1 MITRKEKKML
11 LYAAGGLSLVLVY
24 FFIVAPGKEERM
36 ELKNTSEALEAEL
49 AQVKAY
55 ADEQAYYEEETA
67 VMQEEI
73 DAVLAQFPSWITEE
87 TAIMYADM
95 LENDTDI
102 YIPNIS
108 IGNSNYLYTL
118 GEDSGETAENGV
130 SLYGT
135 SVVYT
140 FTVPYD
146 DMKKVVRTIQED
158 EERRNVET
166 ITLSYE
172 SGSGELVGNMTV
184 NMYAVTG
191 TGKEYVAPNVPSMML
206 GTDNI
211 FGTVSALGNGD
222 DADGEDTGDA
232 EEGAEEED
240 VSLEDEE

>member
-1 MITRKEKKML
+1 MITKKEKKML
-11 LYAAGGLSLVLVY
+11 LYAAGGLSLVSVY
-24 FFIVAPGKEERM
+24 FFILAPGKEERT
-36 ELKNTSEALEAEL
+36 ELKTTSEALAVEL
-49 AQVKAY
+49 
-55 ADEQAYYEEETA
+55 EQAQAHADKQEYYEQETA

-73 DAVLAQFPSWITEE
+73 DAVLAQFPSRVTEE
-87 TAIMYADM
+87 TTIMYADM
-95 LENDTDI
+95 LEDDTDI

-118 GEDSGETAENGV
+118 GQDSGEVAGSGI

-135 SVVYT
+135 PVVYT

-146 DMKKVVRTIQED
+146 DMKKVVRMIQED

-184 NMYAVTG
+184 HMYAVTG
-191 TGKEYVAPNVPSMML
+191 TGKKYVAPNVPSMML

-211 FGTVSALGNGD
+211 FGTVSVPD
-222 DADGEDTGDA
+222 DNPDVS
-232 EEGAEEED
+232 EEET
-240 VSLEDEE
+240 DEE

>member
-1 MITRKEKKML
+1 MITKKEKKML
-11 LYAAGGLSLVLVY
+11 LYAAGGLCLVLVY
-24 FFIVAPGKEERM
+24 FFIVAPGKEELS
-36 ELKNTSEALEAEL
+36 ELKNTSESLATEL
-49 AQVKAY
+49 
-55 ADEQAYYEEETA
+55 EQAKAHADKQEYYEQETA

-87 TAIMYADM
+87 TTIMYADM
-95 LENDTDI
+95 LEDDTDI

-118 GEDSGETAENGV
+118 GEGAGEMAGTGI

-135 SVVYT
+135 PVVYT
-140 FTVPYD
+140 YTVSYD
-146 DMKKVVRTIQED
+146 DMKKVVRIIQED
-158 EERRNVET
+158 DERRNVET

-172 SGSGELVGNMTV
+172 SGSGKLVGNMTV

-211 FGTVSALGNGD
+211 FGTVSASGD
-222 DADGEDTGDA
+222 NRDSDEKDTDDA
-232 EEGAEEED
+232 EEDAEGED
-240 VSLEDEE
+240 VSLEDGE

>member
-11 LYAAGGLSLVLVY
+11 LYAAGILGLVSAY
-24 FFIVAPGKEERM
+24 FFIAAPAKDERT
-36 ELKNTSEALEAEL
+36 ELKNTREALATEL
-49 AQVKAY
+49 AQVKEY
-55 ADEQAYYEEETA
+55 ADNRQYYERETA
-67 VMQEEI
+67 AMQGEM
-73 DAVLAQFPSWITEE
+73 DAVLAQFPSWIAEE
-87 TAIMYADM
+87 TTIMYADM
-95 LENDTDI
+95 LEDGTDI

-118 GEDSGETAENGV
+118 GQNSGETAGNGI

-135 SVVYT
+135 QVVYT

-146 DMKKVVRTIQED
+146 DMKEVVRTIQED
-158 EERRNVET
+158 KERRDVET

-191 TGKEYVAPNVPSMML
+191 TGKEYVAPAVPSMML

-211 FGTVSALGNGD
+211 FGTVSGMSSGGA
-222 DADGEDTGDA
+222 ADGEATDDA
-232 EEGAEEED
+232 EEGKGN
-240 VSLEDEE
+240 EDESFEDGE